1 MTQKERTMNH
11 IGAEQSL
18 REIPAE
24 ERPRERLLAHGS
36 AALSDAEL
44 LAILLRTGRPGTS
57 VIQVARNLLRERGG
71 LRGMPGLTFPVLR
84 RRGVGAAKAATVLAA
99 VELGC
104 RLARND
110 MPQRRPMSR
119 PVTVANYLNLRYSMP
134 DQEVMGALFLD
145 LRHRLIGEKELFRGT
160 LSRAAAEPR
169 AVLREALVRGA
180 AAMVLFHTH
189 PNGEPVPSN
198 EDVAFTHSIVAAG
211 EAVGV
216 RVVDHMIL
224 GADGRW
230 LSMRQRQG
238 W

>member
-1 MTQKERTMNH
+1 MMSNTMRQLPTQ
-11 IGAEQSL
+11 
-18 REIPAE
+18 
-24 ERPRERLLAHGS
+24 ERPRERLLHHGS

-44 LAILLRTGRPGTS
+44 LAILLRTGRPG
-57 VIQVARNLLRERGG
+57 VPVMQVARELLRERGG
-71 LRGMPGLTFPVLR
+71 LQGLPGLTFTTLR
-84 RRGVGAAKAATVLAA
+84 RRGIGAAKAASVLAA

-110 MPQRRPMSR
+110 MPDRRPMSR
-119 PVTVANYLNLRYSMP
+119 PETVANYLTIRYASP
-134 DQEVMGALFLD
+134 DQEVLGALFLD
-145 LRHRLIGEKELFRGT
+145 LRHRMIGEKELFRGT

-180 AAMVLFHTH
+180 ASLILFHTH
-189 PNGEPVPSN
+189 PNGEPLPSN
-198 EDVAFTHSIVAAG
+198 EDVAFTQRMIAAG

-216 RVVDHMIL
+216 RLVDHVIL

-230 LSMRQRQG
+230 LSMRQRQA